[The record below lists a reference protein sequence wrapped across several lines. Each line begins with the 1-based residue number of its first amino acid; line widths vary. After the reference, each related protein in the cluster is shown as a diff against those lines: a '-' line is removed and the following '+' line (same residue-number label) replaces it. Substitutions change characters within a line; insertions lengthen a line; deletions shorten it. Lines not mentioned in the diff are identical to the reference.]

1 MDAYLMSIKP
11 KYAYKI
17 LAGEKKYELR
27 RVVRSRIIEGS
38 IVVLYASGRVKAI
51 VGEFTAGKV
60 FCGSPK
66 YVWSIAYRE
75 GSGVNREDWSYIAGS
90 REAMAIEVVNPR
102 MYKHSVKLEDLR
114 IIMPW
119 FNPPLSYRRLST
131 IEPLYK
137 LIIGLLRNP

>member
-1 MDAYLMSIKP
+1 MSIKP

-27 RVVRSRIIEGS
+27 RVVSGRINEGS
-38 IVVLYASGRVKAI
+38 VLVLYASGRVKAI
-51 VGEFTAGKV
+51 IGEFTAGKV

-66 YVWSIAYRE
+66 YVWGIAYRE
-75 GSGVNREDWSYIAGS
+75 GSGVYREDWSYIAGS
-90 REAMAIEVVNPR
+90 REAMAIEVISPR
-102 MYKHSVKLEDLR
+102 TYRNSVKLEDLR

-119 FNPPLSYRRLST
+119 FNPPLSYRRLSAS
-131 IEPLYK
+131 EPLYK

>member
-1 MDAYLMSIKP
+1 LNAYLMSIKP

-27 RVVRSRIIEGS
+27 RVVSGRINEGS
-38 IVVLYASGRVKAI
+38 LVVLYVSGRVKAI

-60 FCGSPK
+60 FYGSPK

-75 GSGVNREDWSYIAGS
+75 GSGINREDWSYIAGS

-114 IIMPW
+114 TVMPW

-131 IEPLYK
+131 SEPLYK
-137 LIIGLLRNP
+137 LIIGLLRSA